1 MKTIST
7 FAALVLAGTC
17 LTAQAEEPTMKQ
29 QMKEDWQEIKDTAG
43 KVGNKAVDLGKKAGE
58 KTAEFGRKAADTADD
73 LTDKARASVR
83 KDDDAENSSKKPG
96 SRFFY

>member
-1 MKTIST
+1 MKTLSL
-7 FAALVLAGTC
+7 FAAVLLTGAC
-17 LTAQAEEPTMKQ
+17 LNAQAEQPTMKE

-73 LTDKARASVR
+73 LTEKARASVR
-83 KDDDAENSSKKPG
+83 DDDDADKTAKKPG

>member
-1 MKTIST
+1 MKAALM
-7 FAALVLAGTC
+7 FAAAVLTGAS
-17 LTAQAEEPTMKQ
+17 LNAHAQEPSMKE

-43 KVGNKAVDLGKKAGE
+43 KVGNKAVDMGKKAGQ

-73 LTDKARASVR
+73 LTDKARASVNKPEEKNA
-83 KDDDAENSSKKPG
+83 KDKPG